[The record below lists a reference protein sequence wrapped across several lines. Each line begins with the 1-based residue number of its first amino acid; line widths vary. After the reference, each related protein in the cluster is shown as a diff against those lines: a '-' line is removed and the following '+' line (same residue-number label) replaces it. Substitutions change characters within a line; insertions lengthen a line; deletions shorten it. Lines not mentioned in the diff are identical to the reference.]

1 MNIEVL
7 EQLLEEYKK
16 SPESKQSVIDVC
28 NHTLDFIRISL
39 QDREISVQ
47 IMPSSEGETEN
58 LDNIRNI
65 DNEFESNIDLTPITT
80 PEERSKIP
88 IREVL
93 LEYGNGQ
100 TEVFH
105 IPDDPRYFEKS
116 LLAIFDTARELVMID
131 SLSIMLNST
140 PEKTLEDFSKV
151 IPEDFQNADISISKA
166 EAKRIREYND
176 KSIDKDFDNLT
187 IDERIERA
195 GFQNFIMAI
204 VCRLSL
210 NEAFRLN
217 IEIQTRIRITDDT
230 VTITKRY
237 VEKDQLS
244 ISFDKISRTLCK
256 TKTNENISTVFNG
269 FKIKCFKNPFVKDNE
284 PVMTVKHSS
293 ILNMIYSHYDYLRHT
308 TGTMYGNF
316 NVSDIFKKRITSE
329 AFIEEFHSI
338 VTSLFNTSI
347 VYEDKNGIEHE
358 EHILNI
364 VLSGQDKKARM
375 PYSYMTTGC
384 PALYWLTRQTRE
396 FSNIDHKLL
405 FSSKSGKRERF
416 TLDYVSLKYY
426 LIQKYALT
434 QHYKDTNSEYE
445 NSKLD
450 IDYTSDNKVQRKRER
465 ELMAEVLE
473 DIKADASELNLSDPD
488 YKFYK
493 PKQSSNSIGIEFI
506 VNETPEQEENKT
518 QSDESQKKT
527 KKTTSKENNQP
538 IDPKRKYLSGLGSIS
553 KF

>member
-16 SPESKQSVIDVC
+16 IPESKQSVIDVC

-88 IREVL
+88 IREVY

-100 TEVFH
+100 SEVFH

-116 LLAIFDTARELVMID
+116 LLAIFDTARELVMVD

-151 IPEDFQNADISISKA
+151 IPEDFQKADISISA
-166 EAKRIREYND
+166 NEIKRIKEYNA
-176 KSIDKDFDNLT
+176 KNINKDFNSLT
-187 IDERIERA
+187 TDERLERA

-217 IEIQTRIRITDDT
+217 IEIQTRVSN
-230 VTITKRY
+230 VTIEKRY
-237 VEKDQLS
+237 TGKNQISV
-244 ISFDKISRTLCK
+244 SFDKISRSLCR
-256 TKTNENISTVFNG
+256 TKTNVDLSTVFANNG
-269 FKIKCFKNPFVKDNE
+269 FKIKCFKNPTIKDNE
-284 PVMTVKHSS
+284 FVMTVKQQSV
-293 ILNMIYSHYDYLRHT
+293 LNMIYSHYQRLLDT
-308 TGTMYGNF
+308 TGTMYGTF
-316 NVSDIFKKRITSE
+316 NVSDVFQKRITSE
-329 AFIEEFHSI
+329 ALIEEFHSM
-338 VTSLFNTSI
+338 VTFFFNTSV

-358 EHILNI
+358 EHVLNI
-364 VLSGQDKKARM
+364 VLSGQDKKTRT

-384 PALYWLTRQTRE
+384 PALFWATRQTRE
-396 FSNIDHKLL
+396 YINIDNKVL

-416 TLDYVSLKYY
+416 TLDYISLKYY

-434 QHYKDTNSEYE
+434 QYYKDTNAEYE

-506 VNETPEQEENKT
+506 VNETPEREENKT
-518 QSDESQKKT
+518 QSNESQKKT

-538 IDPKRKYLSGLGSIS
+538 IDPKQKYLTGLGSIS
-553 KF
+553 QY